1 MILFVVPIGIGA
13 AIYLEEY
20 ADKTRWWNRLI
31 EVNIQNL
38 AAVPSIIYG
47 ILGLA
52 FIVRGPLDLGFI
64 LVAGSLTLALLVL
77 PMVIIAAREAI
88 RAVPDSIRQGSLA
101 LGATKWQTIRRQVLP
116 ASIPGIATG
125 VILAVSRALGET
137 APLLLVGATVF
148 VTFDPTPFSAD
159 GYSAMP
165 VQIFNYAVAAPGG
178 VPGAGR
184 GRNHRHAGRPAGDE
198 LLRDLATKS
207 LRAEVVGGSR
217 VSEQMTTGREQ
228 SRRRRARRAR
238 RRPSGRRSPCG
249 PRVPAAAPAG
259 QREKVFELKGVDV
272 LYSGVTAVKGISMD
286 IHRNDVTALIGPS
299 GCGKSTLLRCLNRM
313 NDLIPGAEVR
323 GRAALPRRGPLRR
336 RASTRSRSAS

>member
-1 MILFVVPIGIGA
+1 MEAGAGASRNRLAVAGARATTAAMLRDQPRGDVIRNAIFAGLLLLAVTIALAGLTALLVQAFVRGSSALSLDLITNPPSTAFPEKAGYRPAIIGSLQLIAGVLVLIVPIGVGA

-20 ADKTRWWNRLI
+20 ADNSRWWNRLI

-64 LVAGSLTLALLVL
+64 LAAGSMTLALLVL
-77 PMVIIAAREAI
+77 PMVIIASREAL

-101 LGATKWQTIRRQVLP
+101 LGATQWQTIRRQVLP

-148 VTFDPTPFSAD
+148 VTFDPTPFGSD

-165 VQIFNYAVAAPGG
+165 VQIFNYALRPQDEFQTLAFAG
-178 VPGAGR
+178 VIVMLVVLLAMNSFAIWL
-184 GRNHRHAGRPAGDE
+184 RNRY
-198 LLRDLATKS
+198 
-207 LRAEVVGGSR
+207 
-217 VSEQMTTGREQ
+217 EQRW
-228 SRRRRARRAR
+228 
-238 RRPSGRRSPCG
+238 
-249 PRVPAAAPAG
+249 
-259 QREKVFELKGVDV
+259 
-272 LYSGVTAVKGISMD
+272 
-286 IHRNDVTALIGPS
+286 
-299 GCGKSTLLRCLNRM
+299 
-313 NDLIPGAEVR
+313 
-323 GRAALPRRGPLRR
+323 
-336 RASTRSRSAS
+336 

>member
-1 MILFVVPIGIGA
+1 VTAGPEAQVPRNRLAIAGARATTKAMLSNQPRGDVIRNTVFAGLLLLAVLIALAGLLALLIQAFAKGSSALSLNLLTNPPSTAFPEKAGFRPAIIGSLELIAGVILFVIPVGIGA
-13 AIYLEEY
+13 AVYLEEY
-20 ADKTRWWNRLI
+20 ADGSRWWNRLI

-101 LGATKWQTIRRQVLP
+101 LGATQWQTIRSQVLP

-148 VTFDPTPFSAD
+148 ITFDPTPFSAD
-159 GYSAMP
+159 GYSALP
-165 VQIFNYAVAAPGG
+165 VQIFNYALMPDQRQL
-178 VPGAGR
+178 GA
-184 GRNHRHAGRPAGDE
+184 
-198 LLRDLATKS
+198 
-207 LRAEVVGGSR
+207 
-217 VSEQMTTGREQ
+217 
-228 SRRRRARRAR
+228 
-238 RRPSGRRSPCG
+238 
-249 PRVPAAAPAG
+249 
-259 QREKVFELKGVDV
+259 
-272 LYSGVTAVKGISMD
+272 
-286 IHRNDVTALIGPS
+286 
-299 GCGKSTLLRCLNRM
+299 
-313 NDLIPGAEVR
+313 VR
-323 GRAALPRRGPLRR
+323 GRVSSDVVLI
-336 RASTRSRSAS
+336 SAGKR

>member
-1 MILFVVPIGIGA
+1 VNAPSQPSAPRTRLAVAGARATTAAMLRDQPRGDVIRNAVFAAVLLLAVLIALAGLLALLIQAFVEGVPALSMDLFTNPPSTINPEKAGFRPAIIGSLQLIAGVIVFVVPIGIGA

-20 ADKTRWWNRLI
+20 ADNTRWWNRLI

-77 PMVIIAAREAI
+77 PMVIIVAREAI
-88 RAVPDSIRQGSLA
+88 KAVPDSIRQGSLA
-101 LGATKWQTIRRQVLP
+101 LGATQWQTIRRQVLP

-148 VTFDPTPFSAD
+148 VTFDPTPFSPD

-165 VQIFNYAVAAPGG
+165 VQIFNYAVRPQDEFQALAFAGIIVLLG
-178 VPGAGR
+178 VLLVMNSFAIWL
-184 GRNHRHAGRPAGDE
+184 RNRY
-198 LLRDLATKS
+198 
-207 LRAEVVGGSR
+207 
-217 VSEQMTTGREQ
+217 EQRW
-228 SRRRRARRAR
+228 
-238 RRPSGRRSPCG
+238 
-249 PRVPAAAPAG
+249 
-259 QREKVFELKGVDV
+259 
-272 LYSGVTAVKGISMD
+272 
-286 IHRNDVTALIGPS
+286 
-299 GCGKSTLLRCLNRM
+299 
-313 NDLIPGAEVR
+313 
-323 GRAALPRRGPLRR
+323 
-336 RASTRSRSAS
+336 

>member
-1 MILFVVPIGIGA
+1 MTEPGAAAPRNRLAVAGARATTAAMLRDQPRRDVILNAVFAGLLLLAVLIALAGLLALLIQAFVKGAPAFSADLFTNPPSQIFPEKAGFRPAIIGSLELIAGVILFVVPVGVGA

-20 ADKTRWWNRLI
+20 ADESKWWNRLI

-101 LGATKWQTIRRQVLP
+101 LGATQWQTIRSQVLP

-125 VILAVSRALGET
+125 IILAVSRALGET

-148 VTFDPTPFSAD
+148 ITFDPTPLS
-159 GYSAMP
+159 GYSALP
-165 VQIFNYAVAAPGG
+165 VQIFNYAVQPQEEFQA
-178 VPGAGR
+178 
-184 GRNHRHAGRPAGDE
+184 
-198 LLRDLATKS
+198 L
-207 LRAEVVGGSR
+207 
-217 VSEQMTTGREQ
+217 
-228 SRRRRARRAR
+228 
-238 RRPSGRRSPCG
+238 
-249 PRVPAAAPAG
+249 AAAGIIVMLAVLLAMNSFAIWLRNRYE
-259 QREKVFELKGVDV
+259 QRW
-272 LYSGVTAVKGISMD
+272 
-286 IHRNDVTALIGPS
+286 
-299 GCGKSTLLRCLNRM
+299 
-313 NDLIPGAEVR
+313 
-323 GRAALPRRGPLRR
+323 
-336 RASTRSRSAS
+336 

>member
-1 MILFVVPIGIGA
+1 MSDGPGTASPRNRLAIAGARATTAAMLRDQPRGDVIRNALFAGLLLLAVLIALAGLLALLIQAFVEGAPALSSDLITNPPSTLFPEKAGFRPAIIGSLELIAGVIVFVVPVGIGA

-20 ADKTRWWNRLI
+20 ADNTRWWNRLI

-77 PMVIIAAREAI
+77 PMVIIVAREAI
-88 RAVPDSIRQGSLA
+88 KAVPDSIRQGSLA
-101 LGATKWQTIRRQVLP
+101 LGATQWQTIRSQVLP

-148 VTFDPTPFSAD
+148 VTFDPTPFSSD

-165 VQIFNYAVAAPGG
+165 VQIFNYAVRPQEEFQALAFAGIIVLLG
-178 VPGAGR
+178 VLLVMNSFAIWL
-184 GRNHRHAGRPAGDE
+184 RNRY
-198 LLRDLATKS
+198 
-207 LRAEVVGGSR
+207 
-217 VSEQMTTGREQ
+217 EQRW
-228 SRRRRARRAR
+228 
-238 RRPSGRRSPCG
+238 
-249 PRVPAAAPAG
+249 
-259 QREKVFELKGVDV
+259 
-272 LYSGVTAVKGISMD
+272 
-286 IHRNDVTALIGPS
+286 
-299 GCGKSTLLRCLNRM
+299 
-313 NDLIPGAEVR
+313 
-323 GRAALPRRGPLRR
+323 
-336 RASTRSRSAS
+336 

>member
-1 MILFVVPIGIGA
+1 MILFVVPVGIGA

-64 LVAGSLTLALLVL
+64 LAAGSLTLALLVL

-148 VTFDPTPFSAD
+148 VTFDPTPFCAD

-165 VQIFNYAVAAPGG
+165 VQIFNYAVAPAGG
-178 VPGAGR
+178 VPGAG
-184 GRNHRHAGRPAGDE
+184 GGGDHRHARRPAGDE

-207 LRAEVVGGSR
+207 LRAEVVGGL
-217 VSEQMTTGREQ
+217 V
-228 SRRRRARRAR
+228 
-238 RRPSGRRSPCG
+238 
-249 PRVPAAAPAG
+249 
-259 QREKVFELKGVDV
+259 
-272 LYSGVTAVKGISMD
+272 
-286 IHRNDVTALIGPS
+286 
-299 GCGKSTLLRCLNRM
+299 
-313 NDLIPGAEVR
+313 
-323 GRAALPRRGPLRR
+323 
-336 RASTRSRSAS
+336 